1 MYPIAMGDDRAFE
14 HSGVAGASPGGRDGR
29 AAAWLVDVAVD
40 GARLTDT
47 PSLTYAVPERWAG
60 RIGLGQLVWV
70 PLRKKLVLGVVVGEA
85 GTVPPGAFGQVR
97 PLHAPVEPSFQVAP
111 LDLRLGAWLARE
123 SASTLYAALAP
134 FLPPGVTT
142 RAVEYLRLV
151 APVDAE
157 GMAALTP
164 TQRALVRL
172 LTERGERSVEDARKD
187 LDRSLVTVIDKLEV
201 AGVIERVVRVT
212 HRAPVEARDRLVRL
226 AAGAEAAGATLDR
239 APSQHRVVA
248 FLEQRARLR
257 PEGRATLVPVRD
269 LLRQTGTDAG
279 IVRALIDRGLLE
291 EVRQPRRVV
300 PTAGT
305 AGAPELTAEQAAAWA
320 AVEVALR
327 ESNSTPFLLH
337 GVTGSGKT
345 EVYLRAVAWCL
356 RHDRGAIVLV
366 PEIGLASQVV
376 RRFQDRFPGEV
387 AVLHSALPDAERY
400 ATWGRI
406 RDGEIRVVV
415 GPRSALFA
423 PVAGLGLIVLDEEH
437 DGAYKQES
445 EPRYH
450 ARRVAEEIA
459 ARHVAVLVL
468 GSATPAVETFHTTA
482 AGTATRLV
490 LSERVGSSL
499 RSAGGDRSPV
509 ALELPPVEIVDM
521 RLELH
526 RGQTS
531 QISGRLAE
539 TIEATLAREDQTILF
554 LNRRGL
560 ATVVLCRAC
569 GDRVICPHCDVAL
582 VYHQDRQRLLCHR
595 CGWQEPPPDRCRSCG
610 GGLNYFGAG
619 TQRIEEEV
627 RHRFPGSRVLRWDQ
641 DAVRRGGGHERLLK
655 LVERR
660 EVDIVVGTQMIA
672 KGLDLPR
679 VTAVGVIHAD
689 TMLHLPD
696 FRSGERTF
704 QMLTQVAGRAGRR
717 AAGSTVIVQSFTPDH
732 YAIQAAARHDYDR
745 FYAEEIDFRQ
755 VHRFPPFTRLIRYLF
770 RDADEATCATRAEEM
785 ARRLARHAR
794 SRGLEGQVDLLGP
807 TPAFASRVRGRYQ
820 WQIVLRAT
828 DIDPLLDDLPAGPG
842 WTVDIDP
849 QNLL

>member
-1 MYPIAMGDDRAFE
+1 MGEDHVDDDIEENDISLTPRD
-14 HSGVAGASPGGRDGR
+14 AGEPLS
-29 AAAWLVDVAVD
+29 LVDVAVD

-47 PSLTYAVPERWAG
+47 KLLTYAVPGRWAG

-70 PLRKKLVLGVVVGEA
+70 PLRKKLALGVVMADA
-85 GTVPPGAFGQVR
+85 GVAPEGVSGIIR

-111 LDLRLGAWLARE
+111 DDLRLGEWLARE
-123 SASTLYAALAP
+123 SAATPYAALAP
-134 FLPPGVTT
+134 FLPPGVNT

-151 APVDAE
+151 ESVGAE
-157 GMAALTP
+157 RMAALTP
-164 TQRALVRL
+164 TQRSLVRL

-187 LDRSLVTVIDKLEV
+187 LDRSLVTVIERLEA

-212 HRAPVEARDRLVRL
+212 HRAPVEAHDRLVRL
-226 AAGAEAAGATLDR
+226 AAGSDVAAAALGR
-239 APSQHRVVA
+239 APSQGRVVA

-257 PEGRATLVPVRD
+257 PEGRATLVSVRD

-291 EVRQPRRVV
+291 EVRQPRRAL
-300 PTAGT
+300 PGAGT
-305 AGAPELTAEQAAAWA
+305 AGAPELTGEQAAAWA
-320 AVEVALR
+320 AVEIALR
-327 ESNSTPFLLH
+327 GADSTPFLLH

-356 RHDRGAIVLV
+356 RHDRGAIILV
-366 PEIGLASQVV
+366 PEIALASQVV
-376 RRFQDRFPGEV
+376 RRFRDRFPGEV

-406 RDGEIRVVV
+406 RDGEIKVVV

-459 ARHVAVLVL
+459 ARRGAVLVL
-468 GSATPAVETFHTTA
+468 GSATPAVETFHRATT
-482 AGTATRLV
+482 GTARRIV

-499 RSAGGDRSPV
+499 RVSGGGRAPV

-531 QISGRLAE
+531 QISTRLAE
-539 TIEATLAREDQTILF
+539 TIRATLGREDQTILF

-569 GDRVICPHCDVAL
+569 GDRVTCPHCDVAL

-595 CGWQEPPPDRCRSCG
+595 CGWQEAPPDRCRSCG

-627 RHRFPGSRVLRWDQ
+627 RRRFPGSRVLRWDQ

-717 AAGSTVIVQSFTPDH
+717 AAGSTVIVQSFTPEH
-732 YAIQAAARHDYDR
+732 YAIQAASKHHYDQ
-745 FYAEEIDFRQ
+745 FYAEEIDFRR
-755 VHRFPPFTRLIRYLF
+755 VHRFPPFARLIRYLF
-770 RDADEATCATRAEEM
+770 RDADEATCVTRSEEM

-794 SRGLEGQVDLLGP
+794 DRGMASEIDLLGP
-807 TPAFASRVRGRYQ
+807 TPAFASRIRGRYQ
-820 WQIVLRAT
+820 WQIILRAI
-828 DIDPLLDDLPAGPG
+828 DIDPLLDGLPSGPG